1 MIGLSVIIVNYNVR
15 QFVLQTLHSI
25 YQSQLD
31 GLSIEVVVVDNNS
44 SDGSVEAIRDHFP
57 QTTIIANK
65 NNPGFSKANN
75 QGIGISKGEFVL
87 LLNPDTVLEEYT
99 LAMSVARMK
108 AESDIGAL
116 GVKMIDGTGTFL
128 PESKRSFPTPWN
140 SLMKLLGLSSMFP
153 SSKILGGYN
162 LTYLNENKTH
172 DIDVLCGAF
181 MLMRRSALDNSG
193 LLDEEFFMYGEDID
207 LSYRIKQSGY
217 RILYYPETQI
227 IHYKGESTKKSSVNY
242 VKVFYNAMIIYV
254 KKHYNGRTASFFV
267 LMLSM
272 AIYFIAGISLV
283 RRLWDRLKY
292 PIVDAGLILANL
304 HGAKWLW
311 GRYYYN
317 DVEYYA
323 GTPMYANL
331 VVYTLIWVLCL
342 AIYGHYSKVSNAKS
356 LLRGVSIGTILI
368 LVIYALLPL
377 AYRSSRAVLL
387 MGAAAT
393 LIICWITTL
402 LWNRSIRRKWTLSRN
417 PKLNVLIAA
426 SELSTAYIKEMILKS
441 SGNLQLIGNVSIDEK
456 LQSEKTVGSIDNLV
470 QIAQEYEVDEIVFSS
485 KDMNYHDIMSFMN
498 ALGDRYQYKIGGD
511 QYIGVIGS
519 NSKNHSGEYYSA
531 DLQYRLDQPYSKRQK
546 RVFDI
551 WSSLLI
557 LLLSP
562 LILILNRFRWKS
574 ISHTWQVLIGK
585 MTWVSYIPCKGTYE
599 NMPEI
604 TPAVISLDSNI
615 KLPLTNEQQR
625 NTNQDYARYYEVWDD
640 QVLLLRNLNR
650 LHIRY

>member
-1 MIGLSVIIVNYNVR
+1 MTGLSVIIVNYNVR

-44 SDGSVEAIRDHFP
+44 SDGSVEAIRYHFP

-254 KKHYNGRTASFFV
+254 KKHYNGRTA
-267 LMLSM
+267 
-272 AIYFIAGISLV
+272 
-283 RRLWDRLKY
+283 
-292 PIVDAGLILANL
+292 
-304 HGAKWLW
+304 
-311 GRYYYN
+311 
-317 DVEYYA
+317 
-323 GTPMYANL
+323 
-331 VVYTLIWVLCL
+331 
-342 AIYGHYSKVSNAKS
+342 
-356 LLRGVSIGTILI
+356 
-368 LVIYALLPL
+368 
-377 AYRSSRAVLL
+377 
-387 MGAAAT
+387 
-393 LIICWITTL
+393 
-402 LWNRSIRRKWTLSRN
+402 
-417 PKLNVLIAA
+417 
-426 SELSTAYIKEMILKS
+426 
-441 SGNLQLIGNVSIDEK
+441 
-456 LQSEKTVGSIDNLV
+456 
-470 QIAQEYEVDEIVFSS
+470 
-485 KDMNYHDIMSFMN
+485 
-498 ALGDRYQYKIGGD
+498 
-511 QYIGVIGS
+511 
-519 NSKNHSGEYYSA
+519 
-531 DLQYRLDQPYSKRQK
+531 
-546 RVFDI
+546 
-551 WSSLLI
+551 
-557 LLLSP
+557 
-562 LILILNRFRWKS
+562 
-574 ISHTWQVLIGK
+574 
-585 MTWVSYIPCKGTYE
+585 
-599 NMPEI
+599 
-604 TPAVISLDSNI
+604 
-615 KLPLTNEQQR
+615 
-625 NTNQDYARYYEVWDD
+625 
-640 QVLLLRNLNR
+640 
-650 LHIRY
+650 

>member
-1 MIGLSVIIVNYNVR
+1 MIDLSVIIVNYNVR
-15 QFVLQTLHSI
+15 QFVLQTLHSV

-31 GLSIEVVVVDNNS
+31 GLSIEVIVIDNNS
-44 SDGSVEAIRDHFP
+44 SDGSVEAIREYFP
-57 QTTIIANK
+57 QTKVIANN

-75 QGIGISKGEFVL
+75 QGIEISKGEYVL
-87 LLNPDTVLEEYT
+87 LLNPDTVLEETT

-108 AESDIGAL
+108 TESDIGAL

-140 SLMKLLGLSSMFP
+140 SLTKLLGLSSLF
-153 SSKILGGYN
+153 SGSKMMGGYN

-181 MLMRRSALDNSG
+181 MLMRRSALDKSG
-193 LLDEEFFMYGEDID
+193 LLDEDFFMYGEDID
-207 LSYRIKQSGY
+207 LSYRIKKAGY

-254 KKHYNGRTASFFV
+254 KKHYRGGIASLFV

-272 AIYFIAGISLV
+272 AIYFRAGISIV
-283 RRLWDRLKY
+283 RRLWDQLKY
-292 PIVDAGLILANL
+292 PIVDAGLILAAL

-317 DVEYYA
+317 DVDYYA

-331 VVYTLIWVLCL
+331 VIYTLIWVLCL
-342 AIYGHYSKVSNAKS
+342 AMYGHYSKVSNAKS

-393 LIICWITTL
+393 LFICWMTTL

-426 SELSTAYIKEMILKS
+426 SESNAASIKEMILKS
-441 SGNLQLIGNVSIDEK
+441 SGNLQLIGNVSIDERS
-456 LQSEKTVGSIDNLV
+456 QSGKTIGSINNLA

-485 KDMNYHDIMSFMN
+485 KDMNYHDIISSMN
-498 ALGDRYQYKIGGD
+498 ALGNRYQYKIGGEE
-511 QYIGVIGS
+511 YIGVIGS
-519 NSKNHSGEYYSA
+519 NSKDHSGEYYTS

-551 WSSLLI
+551 WSSTVI
-557 LLLSP
+557 LLLFP
-562 LILILNRFRWKS
+562 LILVINRFRWKS
-574 ISHTWQVLIGK
+574 ISHAWQVLRGK
-585 MTWVSYIPCKGTYE
+585 MTWVSYIPSKGTHE
-599 NMPEI
+599 NMPTI
-604 TPAVISLDSNI
+604 MPAVISLDCNI

-625 NTNQDYARYYEVWDD
+625 KTNQDYARYYEVWDD
-640 QVLLLRNLNR
+640 QVLLLQNLNR
-650 LHIRY
+650 LHLRY

>member
-1 MIGLSVIIVNYNVR
+1 MIDLSVIIVNYNVR
-15 QFVLQTLHSI
+15 QFVLQTLHSV

-31 GLSIEVVVVDNNS
+31 ALSIEVIVIDNNS
-44 SDGSVEAIRDHFP
+44 SDGSIEAIREYFP
-57 QTTIIANK
+57 QTKVIANN

-75 QGIGISKGEFVL
+75 QGIEISKGEYVL
-87 LLNPDTVLEEYT
+87 LLNPDTVLEETT

-108 AESDIGAL
+108 TESDIGAL

-140 SLMKLLGLSSMFP
+140 SLTKLLGLSSLF
-153 SSKILGGYN
+153 SGSKMMGGYN

-181 MLMRRSALDNSG
+181 MLMRRSALDKSG
-193 LLDEEFFMYGEDID
+193 LLDEDFFMYGEDID
-207 LSYRIKQSGY
+207 LSYRIKKAGY

-254 KKHYNGRTASFFV
+254 KKHYRGGIASLFV

-272 AIYFIAGISLV
+272 AIYFRAGISIV
-283 RRLWDRLKY
+283 RRLWDQLKY
-292 PIVDAGLILANL
+292 PIVDAGLILAAL

-317 DVEYYA
+317 DVDYYA

-331 VVYTLIWVLCL
+331 VIYTLIWVLCL
-342 AIYGHYSKVSNAKS
+342 AMYGHYSKVSNAKS

-393 LIICWITTL
+393 LIICWMTTL

-426 SELSTAYIKEMILKS
+426 SESNAASIKEMILKS
-441 SGNLQLIGNVSIDEK
+441 SGNLQLIGNVSIAERS
-456 LQSEKTVGSIDNLV
+456 QSGKTIGSINNLS

-485 KDMNYHDIMSFMN
+485 KDMNYHDIISSMN
-498 ALGDRYQYKIGGD
+498 ALGNRYQYKIGGED
-511 QYIGVIGS
+511 YIGVIGS
-519 NSKNHSGEYYSA
+519 NSKDHSGEYYTA
-531 DLQYRLDQPYSKRQK
+531 DLQYRLDQSYSKRQK

-551 WSSLLI
+551 WSSTVI
-557 LLLSP
+557 LLLFP
-562 LILILNRFRWKS
+562 LILVINRFRWKS
-574 ISHTWQVLIGK
+574 ISHAWQVLIGK
-585 MTWVSYIPCKGTYE
+585 MTWVSYIPKKGTRE
-599 NMPEI
+599 NMPTI
-604 TPAVISLDSNI
+604 MPAVISLDSNI
-615 KLPLTNEQQR
+615 KLPLTEDQQQR
-625 NTNQDYARYYEVWDD
+625 INQNYARYYEVWDD
-640 QVLLLRNLNR
+640 QVLLLQNLNR